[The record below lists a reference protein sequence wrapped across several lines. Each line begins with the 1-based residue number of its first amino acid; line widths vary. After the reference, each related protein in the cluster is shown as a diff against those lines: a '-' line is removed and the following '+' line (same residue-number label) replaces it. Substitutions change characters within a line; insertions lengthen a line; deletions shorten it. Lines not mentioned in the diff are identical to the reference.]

1 MKFHKGKEKV
11 VEIETCFFP
20 SDFTINM
27 VDSVFLLVHPS
38 PPWSVHRP
46 LICSSAVLFIESRYA
61 TGLPV
66 LVSIWYSRYW
76 SHLLELYFKDKVW
89 VIHSLQNTT
98 LPYHVLGQK
107 KSFILFFNF
116 YSFSFWLRWVLVA
129 AQRLSLVATSRGYSL
144 LRCSSLSLWWFLLLQ
159 SMGSGLSCFSSCC
172 LRAQGRRLRSSCGA
186 GT

>member
-76 SHLLELYFKDKVW
+76 SHLLQLYFKDKVW

-107 KSFILFFNF
+107 KSFILLVLFLTAG
-116 YSFSFWLRWVLVA
+116 SWLLHK
-129 AQRLSLVATSRGYSL
+129 G
-144 LRCSSLSLWWFLLLQ
+144 FL
-159 SMGSGLSCFSSCC
+159 
-172 LRAQGRRLRSSCGA
+172 
-186 GT
+186 